1 MPLPGLAGFGKGGR
15 QSAGTVH
22 RADFASLASNR
33 SKAFKDRRVLGWRGL
48 KQNRVPMS
56 AADPGSNDRAGG
68 PLSDGDGMFAIKV
81 ENLTKRYGENTV
93 VSDLSFVARPGRVTG
108 FLGPNGSGKSTTMK
122 IMLDLASSESGR
134 ATIGGS
140 RYRDLPD
147 PTAIVGALLES
158 NAFHPSRSG
167 RNHMRILADADGID
181 LDRVDELL
189 ELVGLGDAA
198 DRRVGT
204 YSLGMRQRLGFAG
217 ALLGDPPV
225 LVLDE
230 PANGLDPK
238 GIHEMRDLLRA
249 RAANGQTVL
258 VSSHLLSEIELLADD
273 LVVLDKGRL
282 VTAGPLAELQ
292 EMATLVRSPASAR
305 LEELLEAEGAAVE
318 REEGGLVV
326 RGMPITEIGQR
337 AFDAGIVLNELSPH
351 AGSLEERF
359 LQWTGD
365 PDRSD
370 GDGAEDEAQP

>member
-1 MPLPGLAGFGKGGR
+1 M
-15 QSAGTVH
+15 TT
-22 RADFASLASNR
+22 
-33 SKAFKDRRVLGWRGL
+33 
-48 KQNRVPMS
+48 
-56 AADPGSNDRAGG
+56 ADPGSDNRPAG
-68 PLSDGDGMFAIKV
+68 PRSNGDGTFAIEV
-81 ENLTKRYGENTV
+81 EHLTKRYGERTV

-134 ATIGGS
+134 ATIGGR

-167 RNHMRILADADGID
+167 RNHLRILAVADGID

-198 DRRVGT
+198 DRRVGA

-217 ALLGDPPV
+217 ALLGDPSV

-230 PANGLDPK
+230 PANGLDPM

-249 RAANGQTVL
+249 RAANGDTVL

-273 LVVLDKGRL
+273 LVVLNKGRL

-292 EMATLVRSPASAR
+292 EAATLLRAPASAR
-305 LEELLEAEGAAVE
+305 LQELLEAEGAAVE
-318 REEGGLVV
+318 REGDELVV

-337 AFDAGIVLNELSPH
+337 AFDAGIVLHELSPH

-359 LQWTGD
+359 LHWTGS
-365 PDRSD
+365 PDQRNED
-370 GDGAEDEAQP
+370 GTEEEVQP